1 MVALLFTS
9 IFIIGLV
16 AWAFYLWAPRGKTSE
31 QDALLPPEPPR
42 WLFSDNH
49 EKQLPVVAA
58 AADTETA
65 RQALRERTVNGDKS
79 ALNEAHALGDRSFY
93 TDLVR
98 ELRTQ
103 AQTKEARLALVS
115 YVTRN
120 ELPVTHEL
128 ANAIVADW
136 FVAPDRSSTASTLHI
151 TALADDAEFYLRIVN
166 EAYSFWQH
174 RLLPNVSAAE
184 LRALFDG
191 EFWVLSASTRN
202 SAAGF
207 ILKRRLAY
215 LRSELEDAT
224 RVKS

>member
-16 AWAFYLWAPRGKTSE
+16 AWALYLWAPRRKTSE
-31 QDALLPPEPPR
+31 QDALLPPAPPR
-42 WLFSDNH
+42 ALFSDNH
-49 EKQLPVVAA
+49 EAEPPAVAGP
-58 AADTETA
+58 ADTEA
-65 RQALRERTVNGDKS
+65 GRQALRERAAKGDKS
-79 ALNEAHALGDRSFY
+79 ALDEAHALGNRAFY
-93 TDLVR
+93 TELML

-120 ELPVTHEL
+120 DLPVTREL

-151 TALADDAEFYLRIVN
+151 TALVDDAEFYHRIVD

-191 EFWVLSASTRN
+191 EFWVLSAGTRN
-202 SAAGF
+202 SAVGF
-207 ILKRRLAY
+207 MLKRRLAF
-215 LRSELEDAT
+215 LRSELEDAM
-224 RVKS
+224 R

>member
-16 AWAFYLWAPRGKTSE
+16 AWALFLWAPRRKNSE
-31 QDALLPPEPPR
+31 QDAFFPPAPPR
-42 WLFSDNH
+42 GLFSDNH
-49 EKQLPVVAA
+49 EAELPAVAGV
-58 AADTETA
+58 ADAETT
-65 RQALRERTVNGDKS
+65 RQALRERAGKGDKS
-79 ALNEAHALGDRSFY
+79 ALNEAHALGDRPFY
-93 TDLVR
+93 TELVR
-98 ELRTQ
+98 ELRNQ

-191 EFWVLSASTRN
+191 EFWVLSTSTRN

-215 LRSELEDAT
+215 LRSELEDAM
-224 RVKS
+224 RA